1 VGYGPADSA
10 APNEPSLN
18 LVQDHYRY
26 EDQIVI
32 NLQPEQ
38 SSIPLPNFYVF
49 LSTLNTLHDQL
60 VLIEVLCMD
69 KNCLNQ
75 ILLID
80 FLLFERELLVHQ
92 HVARHFIL
100 VTLDRKDAFSC

>member
-1 VGYGPADSA
+1 VWYGPADSA

-38 SSIPLPNFYVF
+38 SPIPLPNFYVF

-80 FLLFERELLVHQ
+80 FLPTVWTWIVGPPACRKAFHTCN
-92 HVARHFIL
+92 AR
-100 VTLDRKDAFSC
+100 

>member
-1 VGYGPADSA
+1 VWYGPADSA

-38 SSIPLPNFYVF
+38 SPIPLPNFYVF

-60 VLIEVLCMD
+60 VLIEVPEFVSANRFHSL
-69 KNCLNQ
+69 LT
-75 ILLID
+75 ILWLTPK
-80 FLLFERELLVHQ
+80 FWATSAWR
-92 HVARHFIL
+92 
-100 VTLDRKDAFSC
+100 DRLQAFQ